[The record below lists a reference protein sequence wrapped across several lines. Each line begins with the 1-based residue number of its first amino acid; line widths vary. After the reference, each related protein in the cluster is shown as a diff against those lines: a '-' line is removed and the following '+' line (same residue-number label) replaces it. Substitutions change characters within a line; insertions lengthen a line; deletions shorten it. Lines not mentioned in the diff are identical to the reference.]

1 MAASDSPVPRFASM
15 RLKGNLATQY
25 LIDTGAPEDTDKQ
38 DQQPNDRLELDDL
51 GAINIFVGANNS
63 GKSRLMR
70 GLFGNPDLVESLR
83 LTSADGSGIECLK
96 KIYDLYTSAQEN
108 PIDINI
114 DAFINNSILAADMEK
129 NWISPHHTESL
140 DRVAEAVRDKVIALR
155 RELERPPGTYAPP
168 NRTRREADSELRG
181 RIDALEYWSKSYASA
196 EEIRQRIKRVGEYR
210 SLRRCYV
217 PMLRGM
223 RPPAP
228 TTLERQ
234 QTESHGD
241 IYERRTVYDYF
252 SSDLHWSD
260 QQSTPDPDKQNDR
273 GIISTSSQTEDLQYD
288 PGKPVIFTGLNLYKD
303 LQRRLLAPSQRERM
317 AIREYE
323 QFLSSNFFS
332 NREVTLT
339 PALHNQKGA
348 PNDVVHIKIGDDEDR
363 PIHELGDGMQGLII
377 CTYPIIT
384 EPSEGVLFFL
394 EEPDIG
400 MHPSLQRIFLQ
411 VLIDYCKDKGHQFFL
426 TTHSNHLLDILQ
438 DNKMV
443 SIFTFSE
450 DDVNSRPDATLG
462 KDSTAAETP
471 PKPRLRI
478 RKTSDCDRS
487 TLLSLGVRPSSAY
500 LANATV
506 WVEGISDCAYIRA
519 YLLVFISYLK
529 HRGEAWGDKLATR
542 LMKYKEDRHYAF
554 IEYSGANLTHFNFEE
569 DESGEPSQPSRV
581 AKATTHTPSLCGN
594 AIVIADGDIR
604 EKGTREQEFGRQLG
618 DRFIILPGKEIE
630 NLIPEKI
637 MKDQICA
644 DQKRRKKEELGDELQ
659 KKINQIQYS
668 KYSRACTEDSKLQG
682 VGGYLRG
689 MDIDGYETQQSGGI
703 DTSGRGSL
711 KSNAKMRWSSSTD
724 GIPARILHEA
734 SLILASHEADTKDI
748 PNTDH
753 ANTTAQSAMPNY
765 LSQDAAWLCI
775 RTYLHVS
782 SANQDRLSAE
792 MLSELRRWTERR
804 FQNTQSDESTSYS
817 SAHWPSF
824 ANEGQH
830 MCLLTEFL
838 RRHQL

>member
-1 MAASDSPVPRFASM
+1 MTASGSPVPRFASM
-15 RLKGNLATQY
+15 RLQGNLATQY
-25 LIDTGAPEDTDKQ
+25 MIDTGASGDSDTQ
-38 DQQPNDRLELDDL
+38 DQQPNDRLELDNL

-70 GLFGNPDLVESLR
+70 GLFGNPYLVDSLR
-83 LTSADGSGIECLK
+83 LTSTDGNGIECLR
-96 KIYDLYTSAQEN
+96 KIYELYTNAQES
-108 PIDINI
+108 PTIS
-114 DAFINNSILAADMEK
+114 ALGLVSESIVAADKEE
-129 NWISPHHTESL
+129 NWISPLIAKSL
-140 DRVAEAVRDKVIALR
+140 DRVADAVGNMIIALNKELNRSPGKYAAKEER
-155 RELERPPGTYAPP
+155 RTQEERALSGK
-168 NRTRREADSELRG
+168 
-181 RIDALEYWSKSYASA
+181 IQALECWCRSYESA
-196 EEIRQRIKRVGEYR
+196 EEIRQRIKRIGEYR

-228 TTLERQ
+228 MGLERQ
-234 QTESHGD
+234 QTEIHGD

-252 SSDLHWSD
+252 SSDPHWSG
-260 QQSTPDPDKQNDR
+260 QQTTPDPNEQTDR
-273 GIISTSSQTEDLQYD
+273 SSVSQSSKAEDLQHE

-323 QFLSSNFFS
+323 QFLSRNFFS

-339 PALHNQKGA
+339 PALNNHKGT

-384 EPSEGVLFFL
+384 EPSKGVLFFL

-411 VLIDYCKDKGHQFFL
+411 VLKDYCEKKGHQFFL

-450 DDVNSRPDATLG
+450 DDINRHPDATLD
-462 KDSTAAETP
+462 KEPTAVETP

-478 RKTSDCDRS
+478 RRTSDIDRY

-519 YLLVFISYLK
+519 YLQAFISYLK
-529 HRGEAWGDKLATR
+529 DRGGPWGDELATR

-554 IEYSGANLTHFNFEE
+554 IEYSGANLTHFSFEE
-569 DESGEPSQPSRV
+569 DDSREQSEPSRA

-594 AIVIADGDIR
+594 AIVVADGDIR
-604 EKGTREQEFGRQLG
+604 EKGTRVQEFARQLN
-618 DRFIILPGKEIE
+618 DLFIILPGKEIE

-637 MKDQICA
+637 MKGQILADQQSRKASGICA
-644 DQKRRKKEELGDELQ
+644 DFQQKVNR
-659 KKINQIQYS
+659 I
-668 KYSRACTEDSKLQG
+668 KYSEYSRERKEGRLQG
-682 VGGYLRG
+682 VGGYLRELG
-689 MDIDGYETQQSGGI
+689 IDRYETQQEA
-703 DTSGRGSL
+703 SGRGSL
-711 KSNAKMRWSSSTD
+711 KSNVKMRWSSSID
-724 GIPARILHEA
+724 GIPARVLHEA
-734 SLILASHEADTKDI
+734 SLTMASHEAGTKDI

-753 ANTTAQSAMPNY
+753 ANTSELGTMPSY

-775 RTYLHVS
+775 RIYLHVS
-782 SANQDRLSAE
+782 IANQDRSSTE
-792 MLSELRRWTERR
+792 MLSEISQWTEDR
-804 FQNTQSDESTSYS
+804 FQTTQPTESTGSF
-817 SAHWPSF
+817 SANWPSF
-824 ANEGQH
+824 ANESQH

-838 RRHQL
+838 RRNQP